1 MVFRAMSNSKRAVSR
16 VGSGADTRIW
26 TEDLLFTN
34 REG

>member
-1 MVFRAMSNSKRAVSR
+1 MSAEAWQPEAGHLTR
-16 VGSGADTRIW
+16 GSGADTRIW